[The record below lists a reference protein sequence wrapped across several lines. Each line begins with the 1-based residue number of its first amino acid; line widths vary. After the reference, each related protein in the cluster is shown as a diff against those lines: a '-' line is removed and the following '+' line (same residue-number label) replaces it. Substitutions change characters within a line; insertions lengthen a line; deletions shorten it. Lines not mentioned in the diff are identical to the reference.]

1 MKTLPDTEPQYEFR
15 LNPMSSARSRAG
27 APGEMIPCFKLPA
40 NDSEDTEILFVFR
53 NGVASF
59 EETIHEDKNLNPSS
73 TLGWFCES
81 SHHVATFVI
90 SKLIL
95 IQLLADRC

>member
-1 MKTLPDTEPQYEFR
+1 
-15 LNPMSSARSRAG
+15 
-27 APGEMIPCFKLPA
+27 MIPCFKLPA

-73 TLGWFCES
+73 TLGWFC
-81 SHHVATFVI
+81 
-90 SKLIL
+90 
-95 IQLLADRC
+95 